1 MSVSLS
7 QSLERSLR
15 RAASV
20 AQDQGRE
27 RATPEDLLLALTD
40 DDDAVTAMRAMRID
54 LDLLR
59 HDIETYM
66 DGAVDEDTDAPS
78 EVPNYTSDL
87 HGILQR
93 ASTHVQTSGRGVVD
107 GADMLVE
114 LFAEPAGHFL
124 QNQDLT
130 RYDLV
135 SFLSHGIAKDPVFA
149 KPSAAAS
156 MAYSSVH
163 PENAD
168 GSSHARLVF

>member
-40 DDDAVTAMRAMRID
+40 DDDALTAMRAMRID

-59 HDIETYM
+59 HDIEAYV
-66 DGAVDEDTDAPS
+66 DGAVDEDADAPS

-87 HGILQR
+87 HRILQR
-93 ASTHVQTSGRGVVD
+93 ASTQAQTSGRGVVD
-107 GADMLVE
+107 GAAMLVE
-114 LFAEPAGHFL
+114 LLADPAGPVL
-124 QNQDLT
+124 QKQ
-130 RYDLV
+130 
-135 SFLSHGIAKDPVFA
+135 
-149 KPSAAAS
+149 
-156 MAYSSVH
+156 
-163 PENAD
+163 
-168 GSSHARLVF
+168 